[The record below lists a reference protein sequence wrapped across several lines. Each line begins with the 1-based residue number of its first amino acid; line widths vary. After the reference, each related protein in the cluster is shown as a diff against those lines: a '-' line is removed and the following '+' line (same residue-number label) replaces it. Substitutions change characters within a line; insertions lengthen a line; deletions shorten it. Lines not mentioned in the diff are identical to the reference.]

1 MFGQCRAQR
10 TGNDL
15 SEFMDALARKYPTGD
30 VYIVWDNLNIHNG
43 EKWQEFS
50 RQHGGRFHFVHTP
63 LHASWVN
70 QIEIWFGIL
79 QRRLLR
85 YGEFNNVKELS
96 DRIEGFIKHWNH
108 FEAHPFRWTFRGRFS
123 HHPHQRAA

>member
-1 MFGQCRAQR
+1 MGCLIFIDRFR
-10 TGNDL
+10 
-15 SEFMDALARKYPTGD
+15 
-30 VYIVWDNLNIHNG
+30 NLNIHKG

-50 RQHGGRFHFVHTP
+50 RQHGGRFHFVYTP

-85 YGEFNNVKELS
+85 YGEFNSVQELS
-96 DRIEGFIKHWNH
+96 ARIEGFIKHWNL

-123 HHPHQRAA
+123 HHPN